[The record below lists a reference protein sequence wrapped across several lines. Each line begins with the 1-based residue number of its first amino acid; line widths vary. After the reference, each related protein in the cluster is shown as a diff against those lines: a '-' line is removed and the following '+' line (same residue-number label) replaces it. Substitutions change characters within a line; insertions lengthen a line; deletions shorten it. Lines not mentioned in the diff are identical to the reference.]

1 MMELFHGDE
10 NVITFAFSQFL
21 LLLPILFVNRKYFT
35 SGFKNLIHRS
45 PNMDTLIAIGASAA
59 ALYGIAAI
67 FLLGYGLGH
76 GDSALVHRYS
86 MDIYFES
93 AGTILTLITLGKYLE
108 AKSKGKTGE
117 AIKKLMDLTPK
128 SATVLRG
135 GQEVVV
141 GIEEIVVGDT
151 VLLKPGQSVPVDGT
165 VLSGST
171 VVDESAITG
180 ESVPVEKTAGDTLI
194 GATLNKSGAVQFTAT
209 RGRRGHDDCKDY

>member
-1 MMELFHGDE
+1 
-10 NVITFAFSQFL
+10 
-21 LLLPILFVNRKYFT
+21 
-35 SGFKNLIHRS
+35 
-45 PNMDTLIAIGASAA
+45 
-59 ALYGIAAI
+59 
-67 FLLGYGLGH
+67 
-76 GDSALVHRYS
+76 

-151 VLLKPGQSVPVDGT
+151 VLLKPGQSVPVDGYGP
-165 VLSGST
+165 VGQHRSGR
-171 VVDESAITG
+171 VGNHGREC
-180 ESVPVEKTAGDTLI
+180 AG
-194 GATLNKSGAVQFTAT
+194 
-209 RGRRGHDDCKDY
+209 